1 MSILSKKDKQKLMYM
16 FTVKCIELI
25 PILFNLIIFIIVLI
39 IGTCLGL
46 DLFIICLTTKLVIIG
61 NVKKHNINNSNKT
74 N

>member
-46 DLFIICLTTKLVIIG
+46 DLFIICLTIKLVIIG